1 MILAHKGD
9 MEEIRNTSISQ
20 QLLTQLSSLKGE
32 CVLSGGGPGP
42 PEGGRQ
48 NISLLPFIAIFVSEF

>member
-1 MILAHKGD
+1 MKYQHIPAAL
-9 MEEIRNTSISQ
+9 NTAQQSQ
-20 QLLTQLSSLKGE
+20 RE